1 MRHARVDESQVGIKT
16 ARRNVNNFRYAYDIT
31 QMAQSEEEL
40 ERLLMRVKEW
50 SEKVGLKFN
59 IQKPKIMASSPVTS
73 WQTEGEEVKTVID
86 LIFLD
91 NKITM
96 DGDCS

>member
-1 MRHARVDESQVGIKT
+1 MRNARLGESQVGIKT

>member
-1 MRHARVDESQVGIKT
+1 MRNAGLGESQVGIKT

-73 WQTEGEEVKTVID
+73 WQTAGEVKTVID

>member
-1 MRHARVDESQVGIKT
+1 MRNARLGESQVGIKT

-59 IQKPKIMASSPVTS
+59 IQKPKITASSPVTS